1 MPLHYLRNPM
11 YALCLLAAFC
21 VRQHMQN
28 NRYEIMTSVLYIYK
42 YLLII
47 FNIIKIIVP
56 FLSLCTNRIEQPL
69 TKRISI
75 QTPIL
80 INAKPNEPDTKIIS
94 HSKNFINDFNNNFKI
109 EESDLLINCLQII
122 AKRTRQ
128 ILESIQASIPV
139 NIIIIIIID
148 IYINIWK

>member
-28 NRYEIMTSVLYIYK
+28 NR
-42 YLLII
+42 
-47 FNIIKIIVP
+47 
-56 FLSLCTNRIEQPL
+56 IEQPL
-69 TKRISI
+69 TKRMSI

-80 INAKPNEPDTKIIS
+80 IN
-94 HSKNFINDFNNNFKI
+94 I

-139 NIIIIIIID
+139 SKTVDFEDSLLSSSNIFD
-148 IYINIWK
+148 SFLFATNNIGIKLLA